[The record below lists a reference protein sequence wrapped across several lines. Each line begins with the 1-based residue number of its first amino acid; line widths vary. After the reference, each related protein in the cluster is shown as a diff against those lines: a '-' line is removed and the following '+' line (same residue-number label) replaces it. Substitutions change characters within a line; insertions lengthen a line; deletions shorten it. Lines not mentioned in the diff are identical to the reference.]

1 MMKTTIGTSLAA
13 LIAFAGME
21 EVSAVSIR
29 QEDSALGEYLKP
41 EAGGLAQTNIAQ
53 ASDIRSTAWN
63 QPVTVT
69 FENTSNEAVTLHWI
83 DYYGNP
89 VSYGQIGAGQTKLM
103 YTYATHPWKAT
114 ADSSLF
120 TTGGEAIFVP
130 EASDNGQTIKI
141 APWTEHTGMCTDANN
156 DHYDHWETFGVSA
169 GWGKGGVMSLEQCG
183 SDCMNTPHCVGV
195 NYSKGSGRCALR
207 MEDGF
212 KVTLPDYETPQDG
225 YKGVGAVAGAAPQ
238 GDYMCYV
245 NPSFGSSY
253 DCDHSVNFITGGPA
267 YSQISLTD
275 GCSGNVCDANPKYG
289 APNNNDKAIEYCQ
302 DECNSRAQCEGFFF

>member
-1 MMKTTIGTSLAA
+1 MGIIKNKQPTLPNMMKTTIGTSLAA

-103 YTYATHPWKAT
+103 
-114 ADSSLF
+114 
-120 TTGGEAIFVP
+120 
-130 EASDNGQTIKI
+130 
-141 APWTEHTGMCTDANN
+141 CTDANN
-156 DHYDHWETFGVSA
+156 AHYDHWETFGVSA

-238 GDYMCYV
+238 GDYMCYA
-245 NPSFGSSY
+245 NPSFGNSY